1 MKLKKNEPIIL
12 LTNDDGV
19 EAEGL
24 KMITKALCGLGT
36 IVVFAPDSPQSGMS
50 SSITTMKPVRYRLL
64 NEEENLQV
72 YSCSGT
78 PVDCVKLAMNE
89 VLPVKPDLLVSG
101 INHGENQGVS
111 VHYSGTMGAA
121 FEGCLFDIPSIG
133 VSLCDYPPVF
143 EFSESCRLSRI
154 LAEYV
159 LKHGLPH
166 GTYLNLN
173 VPNIPAVK
181 GIAVGRQSDGKWVRE
196 YIRHEEDG
204 DISFWLTGEYKL
216 FEPIYPDNDFTLLE
230 NGYASLVPCK
240 IDVTDYAFME
250 ELKKE
255 FSTHAQDIIFP
266 KGTKFT
272 QNFTYS

>member
-1 MKLKKNEPIIL
+1 MKQKKNEPIIL

-24 KMITKALCGLGT
+24 ISLVKALCGLGT
-36 IVVFAPDSPQSGMS
+36 IIVFAPDGPQSGMS
-50 SSITTMKPVRYRLL
+50 NAITTTKPIRYRVLSK
-64 NEEENLQV
+64 EKNLQI
-72 YSCSGT
+72 YSCTGT

-89 VLPVKPDLLVSG
+89 VLSVKPDMLVSG
-101 INHGENQGVS
+101 INHGENQGLS

-121 FEGCLFDIPSIG
+121 FEGCVFDIPSIG
-133 VSLCDYPPVF
+133 VSLCDYPSGF
-143 EFSESCRLSRI
+143 DFSESCRLSRI

-166 GTYLNLN
+166 GTYLNMN
-173 VPNIPAVK
+173 VPNIPVVK
-181 GIAVGRQSDGKWVRE
+181 GITVGRQSDGKWVRE

-204 DISFWLTGEYKL
+204 EISYWLTGEYEL
-216 FEPIYPDNDFTLLE
+216 FEPLHPDNDFTLLE

-240 IDVTDYAFME
+240 VDITDYTFME
-250 ELKKE
+250 ELKKN
-255 FSTHAQDIIFP
+255 FYTNSHDFLFP

-272 QNFTYS
+272 QNFIHI